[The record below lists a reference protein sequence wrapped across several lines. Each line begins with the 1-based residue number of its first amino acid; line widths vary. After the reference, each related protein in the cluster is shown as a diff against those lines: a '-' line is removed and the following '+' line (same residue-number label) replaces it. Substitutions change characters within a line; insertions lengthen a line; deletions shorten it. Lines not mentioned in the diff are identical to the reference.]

1 MMAVTNTP
9 ATWRDLADQLTPVQ
23 IETLERCENDPTDP
37 KDPEGHRRGMIAH
50 AQMLAT
56 RNRLAATVPPPQVS
70 HFATTALSEWFAMSP
85 HEWERYFTVSKRG
98 IDVAVEIAGKQF
110 VDGTLRGL
118 RIRLAVGNHCD
129 GLDSAGARQV
139 VADLQA
145 AADELDRMSV
155 PDGPVTSSRR
165 YGLPRSSAD

>member
-23 IETLERCENDPTDP
+23 IETLQRCEADPTDP

-56 RNRLAATVPPPQVS
+56 RNRLAATVSPPQVP
-70 HFATTALSEWFAMSP
+70 HFGTADLSEWSAVGP
-85 HEWERYFTVSKRG
+85 EEWERYFILSKRG
-98 IDVAVEIAGKQF
+98 ADVAVEIDGKQLM
-110 VDGTLRGL
+110 DGTLRGL
-118 RIRLAVGNHCD
+118 RILLAVGNHCD

-145 AADELDRMSV
+145 AADELDRLSV
-155 PDGPVTSSRR
+155 PDGR
-165 YGLPRSSAD
+165 